1 MRVIYVYDKNSEI
14 QRNMITRA
22 STEIGSSITELKV
35 ANLDD
40 VKDTFNIRAT
50 PAVVILRDD
59 LQGENLLNEN
69 TDGSLLIT
77 ALLTKYM
84 DEEDKSLH
92 QQDNNR
98 LDLLVKAQEKE
109 AQDKLMEDMITRGV
123 I

>member
-50 PAVVILRDD
+50 PAVIILRDD

-98 LDLLVKAQEKE
+98 LDLLIKAQEKE